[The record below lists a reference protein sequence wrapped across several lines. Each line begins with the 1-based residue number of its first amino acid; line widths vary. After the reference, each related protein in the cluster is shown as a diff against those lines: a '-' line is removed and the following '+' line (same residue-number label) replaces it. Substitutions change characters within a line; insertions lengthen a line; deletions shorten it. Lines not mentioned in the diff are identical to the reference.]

1 MVTTLTKLIVML
13 RQHTLNKWFGSTTWF
28 KWEDDDDMMK
38 HYEEMIG
45 GAQVVDKGYEENVYQ
60 LYWVAWDW

>member
-1 MVTTLTKLIVML
+1 
-13 RQHTLNKWFGSTTWF
+13 
-28 KWEDDDDMMK
+28 MK

-60 LYWVAWDW
+60 LYWAA

>member
-1 MVTTLTKLIVML
+1 
-13 RQHTLNKWFGSTTWF
+13 
-28 KWEDDDDMMK
+28 MK

-60 LYWVAWDW
+60 LYWAAWDW